1 MAKNLEGL
9 RIFITGGSGFI
20 GSHLVARCL
29 LEGARV
35 AILHPKTHALWRL
48 EDVKEKILVFE
59 GSLTDQEK
67 LRQIVHEFRPQVVL
81 HLAALLSRERSLEAS
96 DELFNVH
103 VNGTKLLVE
112 SLMENSQL
120 TRFVHMGTA
129 EEYGR
134 GEAPFRETQ
143 RELPVSP
150 YSLTKLIATKI
161 VEYAAREHG
170 FPAVIVRPSVVYGPA
185 QDFQMFVPSLIRSC
199 LEKKDFDMTSG
210 EQTRDFVFVEDLIE
224 GMLIAAQA
232 PLDKGEI
239 INLGSGKEI
248 PMKEVAVAVNE
259 MMGSPMRLRF
269 GAIPLRDNEIMR
281 YRLDV
286 ARAKAR
292 LAWEPKV
299 DLKQGLTKTID
310 WYAKASNPPVL

>member
-1 MAKNLEGL
+1 
-9 RIFITGGSGFI
+9 
-20 GSHLVARCL
+20 
-29 LEGARV
+29 
-35 AILHPKTHALWRL
+35 
-48 EDVKEKILVFE
+48 
-59 GSLTDQEK
+59 
-67 LRQIVHEFRPQVVL
+67 
-81 HLAALLSRERSLEAS
+81 
-96 DELFNVH
+96 
-103 VNGTKLLVE
+103 
-112 SLMENSQL
+112 
-120 TRFVHMGTA
+120 
-129 EEYGR
+129 
-134 GEAPFRETQ
+134 
-143 RELPVSP
+143 
-150 YSLTKLIATKI
+150 
-161 VEYAAREHG
+161 
-170 FPAVIVRPSVVYGPA
+170 VRPSVVYGPA